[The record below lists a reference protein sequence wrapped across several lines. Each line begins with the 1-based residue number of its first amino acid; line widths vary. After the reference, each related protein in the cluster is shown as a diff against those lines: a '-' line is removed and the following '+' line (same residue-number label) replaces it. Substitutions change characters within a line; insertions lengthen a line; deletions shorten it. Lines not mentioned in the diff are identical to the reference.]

1 MLDIKISHLF
11 PKLSHCRLRPFK
23 IECQVE
29 PLAYHLK
36 LFHRMRKLHPVFNM
50 VKLSAAPE
58 DLIPGKKLQAL
69 PLPIIVDKETE
80 WKVEEILD
88 SHWH

>member
-1 MLDIKISHLF
+1 
-11 PKLSHCRLRPFK
+11 
-23 IECQVE
+23 
-29 PLAYHLK
+29 
-36 LFHRMRKLHPVFNM
+36 M